1 MHVTS
6 PPPPHPV
13 APARSI
19 GHDAGVSLRPPR
31 RPARWIVLPV
41 LVAACA
47 ALLTPASAGAALA
60 FSRSCAGSN
69 FECARLTVPLD
80 RTGATPGTVDLY
92 LERMAGRGPGA
103 VLALAGGPGQG
114 ATSLTESFNRDL
126 YGRIGTRSLIVVD
139 QRGTGKSG
147 ALDCAA
153 LERPGAEPID
163 VRTATCADQL
173 GPARSHYTTS
183 DSIDDL
189 EAVRAALGI
198 DRITLLGVSYGT
210 KVALAYALRHPTHV
224 ERLVLDSVVDAPG
237 QDPFDRDS
245 FAAMG
250 RILRDVCR
258 GECAGVTRDLPGDV
272 AALVR
277 RMPVSGPI
285 VDARGRRRTETVTAR
300 ELYEA
305 IRSGDGLVDI
315 RVAYPAA
322 VHAARHGDPAPLVR
336 LVHRFDDLPA
346 ADPEEVD
353 TSFVQ
358 ELSFTLQ
365 AATLCEEAPL
375 PWERTADPAERDRQ
389 AIAAAA
395 AIPDAAFAP
404 FDRGTAL
411 AQDDNSLL
419 LQCRRWPATATA
431 PAVTG
436 TYPDV
441 PTLVLAGREDTR
453 TPLEVGARVAARFPR
468 GQVLAVAKTGHAV
481 LGRTPCALTAL
492 RRFFADR
499 PLGTPCGGRRR
510 SRAVEPLAPA
520 RLDAVRPAPR
530 TTGRAG
536 RTLAAALL
544 TVRDLQALYATTFTD
559 ELRGGGLRAGTF
571 RAARRTEVDAR
582 GFSFVPGVVLSGR
595 LDTARRMAGRITVSG
610 GAAARGTLR
619 ISATGT
625 VRGTLGGRPVRGR
638 YVPPPTG

>member
-1 MHVTS
+1 M
-6 PPPPHPV
+6 
-13 APARSI
+13 
-19 GHDAGVSLRPPR
+19 AGVSLRPFR
-31 RPARWIVLPV
+31 RPARWIPLPA
-41 LVAACA
+41 LVVACA
-47 ALLTPASAGAALA
+47 ALLAPSPAGAALA
-60 FSRSCAGSN
+60 FSTSCGESN
-69 FECARLTVPLD
+69 FECARLAVPLD

-92 LERMAGRGPGA
+92 LERLAGRGPGA
-103 VLALAGGPGQG
+103 VFALAGGPGQG

-139 QRGTGKSG
+139 QRGTGRSG

-173 GPARSHYTTS
+173 GSARSHYTTS

-210 KVALAYALRHPTHV
+210 KVALAYALRYPTHV

-237 QDPFDRDS
+237 QDPFDLDS
-245 FAAMG
+245 FAAME

-277 RMPVSGPI
+277 RMPIAGPI
-285 VDARGRRRTETVTAR
+285 VDARGRRRTTTVTAR

-305 IRSGDGLVDI
+305 IRSGDGLVDV

-322 VHAARHGDPAPLVR
+322 VHAALHGDPAPLVR
-336 LVHRFDDLPA
+336 LVHRFDDLPTPEP
-346 ADPEEVD
+346 ADPPD
-353 TSFVQ
+353 TSFVR

-375 PWERTADPAERDRQ
+375 PWERTADPAGRDRQ

-395 AIPDAAFAP
+395 ALPDDAFAP

-411 AQDDNSLL
+411 AQDSNSLL
-419 LQCRRWPATATA
+419 LQCRRWPAAPTA
-431 PAVTG
+431 PVVTG

-441 PTLVLAGREDTR
+441 PTLVLEGREDTR
-453 TPLEVGARVAARFPR
+453 TPLEVGTRVAARFPR

-481 LGRTPCALTAL
+481 LGRTPCALTVL
-492 RRFFADR
+492 QRFFADR
-499 PLGTPCGGRRR
+499 PLGTPCRGHRRTL
-510 SRAVEPLAPA
+510 AVEPPAPA
-520 RLDAVRPAPR
+520 RMSAVRPAPGMS
-530 TTGRAG
+530 GRAG

-544 TVRDLQALYATTFTD
+544 TVQDLQDLYVTTFTD
-559 ELRGGGLRAGTF
+559 TARGGGLRAGTF
-571 RAARRTEVDAR
+571 RGVRRTEVDLR
-582 GFSFVPGVVLSGR
+582 GFSYVPGVALSGR
-595 LDTARRMAGRITVSG
+595 LDTARRMAGRVTVSG
-610 GAAARGTLR
+610 TAAARGTLR
-619 ISATGT
+619 LSRDGT
-625 VRGTLGGRPVRGR
+625 VRGVLGGRAVRGR
-638 YVPPPTG
+638 YTPPPVG